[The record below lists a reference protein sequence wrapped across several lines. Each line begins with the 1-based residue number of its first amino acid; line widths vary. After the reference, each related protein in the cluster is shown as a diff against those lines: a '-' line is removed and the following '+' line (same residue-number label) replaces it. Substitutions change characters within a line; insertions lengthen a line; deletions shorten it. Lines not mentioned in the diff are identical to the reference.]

1 VGAIFD
7 DLYSVTL
14 TSNISPLAKPLSGN
28 EHESLYLFDS
38 ELPDAAASSESDL
51 RAVDV
56 LASGTGQRGDAHST
70 PGSRPSVR
78 STANAAFVAGLV
90 TALVLIWLAS
100 QFAAVFTREHMASG
114 PFDGELPPLPAPWIA
129 THVDVDAVQPAMLSA
144 EELSG
149 ETFSSATTTPLILE
163 GSLVVESNPAG
174 ADVFIDGARVGTTP
188 IVLPNQREGT
198 RAVRVEAKRHEPWT
212 AAVQIVTGRE
222 VSLRADLNVAH
233 SAAEPPSLESESAEG
248 TTSLAVTAANPIPR

>member
-1 VGAIFD
+1 VGTIFD
-7 DLYSVTL
+7 ALE
-14 TSNISPLAKPLSGN
+14 KPPSGN
-28 EHESLYLFDS
+28 EHEALYLFDS
-38 ELPDAAASSESDL
+38 ELPDTVNATIANLLAAASSESDL
-51 RAVDV
+51 RDVDV
-56 LASGTGQRGDAHST
+56 LASGTGQRADAHST
-70 PGSRPSVR
+70 LGSRPSVR

-90 TALVLIWLAS
+90 TALVLIWLAG

-114 PFDGELPPLPAPWIA
+114 PFDDELPPLPASPWIA

-149 ETFSSATTTPLILE
+149 ETLPSATTTPLILE

-222 VSLRADLNVAH
+222 VSLRADLNVAQ
-233 SAAEPPSLESESAEG
+233 SAAEPLPLESEPAEG

>member
-1 VGAIFD
+1 VGTIFD
-7 DLYSVTL
+7 ALE
-14 TSNISPLAKPLSGN
+14 KPLSGN

-38 ELPDAAASSESDL
+38 ELPDTVNATIATLLAAASSESDL
-51 RAVDV
+51 RDVDV
-56 LASGTGQRGDAHST
+56 LASGTGQRADAHST
-70 PGSRPSVR
+70 LGSRPSVR

-90 TALVLIWLAS
+90 TALVLIGLAG

-114 PFDGELPPLPAPWIA
+114 PFDGELPPLPASPWIA

-149 ETFSSATTTPLILE
+149 ETFPSATTTPLILE
-163 GSLVVESNPAG
+163 GSLIVESNPAG
-174 ADVFIDGARVGTTP
+174 ADVFIDGVRVGTTP

-222 VSLRADLNVAH
+222 VSLRADLNVAQ
-233 SAAEPPSLESESAEG
+233 SAAEPPRWNQNLPTGLPLS
-248 TTSLAVTAANPIPR
+248 P

>member
-1 VGAIFD
+1 VGTIFD
-7 DLYSVTL
+7 ALE
-14 TSNISPLAKPLSGN
+14 KPLSGH

-38 ELPDAAASSESDL
+38 ELPDTVNATIANLLAAASCESDL
-51 RAVDV
+51 RDVDV
-56 LASGTGQRGDAHST
+56 LASGTGQRADAHST
-70 PGSRPSVR
+70 LESRPSVR

-90 TALVLIWLAS
+90 AALVLIGLAG
-100 QFAAVFTREHMASG
+100 QFAAVVTREHMASG
-114 PFDGELPPLPAPWIA
+114 PFDSELPPLPASPWIA
-129 THVDVDAVQPAMLSA
+129 THVDVNAVQPAMLSA
-144 EELSG
+144 
-149 ETFSSATTTPLILE
+149 PLILE

-222 VSLRADLNVAH
+222 VSLRADLNVKQ
-233 SAAEPPSLESESAEG
+233 SAAEPLSLESAPAEG